1 MSVRAAAVYKVAM
14 ADSLLLT
21 LNAGSSSIK
30 VALFDVAS
38 NAGALPTARWS
49 GQADGL
55 GAGLAARLRVHD
67 ANGRTLH
74 DAELQGDQRS
84 HPGALAALLDWH
96 ARQGGGGR
104 IAAVGHRIVHG
115 GVNFVEPVR
124 ADDAV
129 LNELKALEPLAPL
142 HQPHNLAGVRAAMQA
157 FGAVPQVLCFDTAF
171 HAAQPDVNRRF
182 ALPRAL
188 HDAGVRR
195 YGFHGLSYES
205 IVAQF
210 AELAPELAEQRV
222 IVAHLGNGASM
233 CAIAEGRSVATTMS
247 FSPLDGLTMGTRC
260 GRLDAAVV
268 LYLMRSRGLSADE
281 VEKLLFRES
290 GLLGLSGVSSD
301 MRELEASRQPAAAE
315 AVTHFVEQVV
325 QQMGSLAAA
334 LRGVD
339 AIVLTGGI
347 GENSVALRERIL
359 AGCAWL
365 GLDVDAAANA
375 AGAARLTT
383 ARSPVSAWVLKTD
396 EEAVIARHTARV
408 LHSHAAHPSP

>member
-1 MSVRAAAVYKVAM
+1 M
-14 ADSLLLT
+14 ADSLLPLLT

-30 VALFDVAS
+30 VALFDAVKGENNSA
-38 NAGALPTARWS
+38 ALPTARWS

-55 GAGLAARLRVHD
+55 GAGLEARLRVH
-67 ANGRTLH
+67 NVQGGTLH
-74 DAELQGDQRS
+74 EAELQGDQRS
-84 HPGALAALLDWH
+84 HQGALAALLDWH

-129 LNELKALEPLAPL
+129 LDDLKALEPLAPL
-142 HQPHNLAGVRAAMQA
+142 QQPHNIAGVRAAMQA
-157 FGAVPQVLCFDTAF
+157 FGDVPQVLCFDTAF
-171 HAAQPDVNRRF
+171 HAVQPEVNRRF

-210 AELAPELAEQRV
+210 AQLAPQLAEQRV

-233 CAIAEGRSVATTMS
+233 CAMAEGRSVATTMS

-268 LYLMRSRGLSADE
+268 LYLMRSRGMSTGE

-301 MRELEASRQPAAAE
+301 MRELEASKLPAAAE
-315 AVTHFVEQVV
+315 AITHFVEQVV
-325 QQMGSLAAA
+325 QHMGCLAAA

-339 AIVLTGGI
+339 AIVFTGGI
-347 GENSVALRERIL
+347 GENAAALRERIL
-359 AGCAWL
+359 AECAWL
-365 GLDVDAAANA
+365 GLEVDAAAKA
-375 AGAARLTT
+375 AGATRLTT
-383 ARSPVSAWVLKTD
+383 PKSPVSAWVFKTD

-408 LHSHAAHPSP
+408 LRKQAEHP